1 MAKVC
6 PVGFF
11 CFNTQTIL
19 LIFIFITLVTIYVI
33 FISNNYLE
41 KGFKKVIKKVKRENF
56 SNGYSLFKDKNRHP
70 AMSFI
75 SDPMFLVDKDHQ
87 RIVDPLEPPERAYPY
102 RLTRYG
108 LPVNIPTRGYSA
120 DFQQVGVLKQKGQ
133 EDNEKM
139 ILPLF
144 GAPTWN
150 GSKQW
155 RYYTSTDDYQSVK
168 LSVHQ
173 KHRNCMDDMGCDE
186 LYDGSEVKVDGLKSD
201 FIVSI
206 YHLDTPK
213 YLPYIY

>member
-1 MAKVC
+1 MAKIC
-6 PVGFF
+6 PTGFF
-11 CFNTQTIL
+11 CFNSQTL
-19 LIFIFITLVTIYVI
+19 LLLFIFITLVVIYVM
-33 FISNNYLE
+33 FISNHYLE
-41 KGFKKVIKKVKRENF
+41 KGFKKVVKKISKGTKENF
-56 SNGYSLFKDKNRHP
+56 LPNGPIPFV
-70 AMSFI
+70 

-87 RIVDPLEPPERAYPY
+87 RIIDPLEPPERAYPY
-102 RLTRYG
+102 RLRRYG

-155 RYYTSTDDYQSVK
+155 RYYTSTDDFQSVK
-168 LSVHQ
+168 LAVHQ

-186 LYDGSEVKVDGLKSD
+186 LYDGSEVNVDGLKSD
-201 FIVSI
+201 FKVSI
-206 YHLDTPK
+206 YHLNTPR